1 MITVATGA
9 TFGTAT
15 ASPFSRTMR
24 IGARPMALRIFS
36 SNQASIRRENIS
48 MILVL
53 VIPEF
58 DTPNYYCDSNPALR
72 MLIVFATVRLTVCI
86 RAANQG
92 ILLDVLHATAFCR
105 ALCP

>member
-15 ASPFSRTMR
+15 LPPFSRTMR

-53 VIPEF
+53 AIPEF
-58 DTPNYYCDSNPALR
+58 DTP
-72 MLIVFATVRLTVCI
+72 
-86 RAANQG
+86 
-92 ILLDVLHATAFCR
+92 
-105 ALCP
+105 

>member
-9 TFGTAT
+9 TSGTAT
-15 ASPFSRTMR
+15 PSPFWRTMR

-53 VIPEF
+53 AIPEF
-58 DTPNYYCDSNPALR
+58 DTPNYYCDSNPAVR
-72 MLIVFATVRLTVCI
+72 MIIFF
-86 RAANQG
+86 ANQG
-92 ILLDVLHATAFCR
+92 ILLDVSHATIRVVSFIGKWR
-105 ALCP
+105 LRNKNVYD